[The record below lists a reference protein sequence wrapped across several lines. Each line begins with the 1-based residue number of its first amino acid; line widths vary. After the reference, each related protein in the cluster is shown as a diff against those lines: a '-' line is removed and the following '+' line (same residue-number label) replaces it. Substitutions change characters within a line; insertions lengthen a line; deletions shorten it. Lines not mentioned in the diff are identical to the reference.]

1 MLVLDDEVEDGA
13 YVVLDEEEE
22 DAENQGAAIQQAQ
35 PDRSVNGSAAQL
47 SNADD
52 DRYVAEAYSA
62 GEERFDRSVNARKSV
77 AQHVLFVSCLCW
89 WVCVDTVQTMWLSTH
104 MPGLDHCQEAC

>member
-1 MLVLDDEVEDGA
+1 MFVLDDEVEDGA

-22 DAENQGAAIQQAQ
+22 DAENQDAANQQAQ
-35 PDRSVNGSAAQL
+35 PDRSVNGSAAHL

-62 GEERFDRSVNARKSV
+62 GEEQFDRSVNAQQFIV
-77 AQHVLFVSCLCW
+77 QHVPFVLLLC
-89 WVCVDTVQTMWLSTH
+89 VGGFVLTITVQTMWS
-104 MPGLDHCQEAC
+104 

>member
-1 MLVLDDEVEDGA
+1 MFVLDDEVEDGA

-22 DAENQGAAIQQAQ
+22 DAENQDAAHQQAQ
-35 PDRSVNGSAAQL
+35 PDRSVNGSAAHL

-62 GEERFDRSVNARKSV
+62 GEEQFDRSVNARESAV
-77 AQHVLFVSCLCW
+77 QHVPFVLLPVLVGLF
-89 WVCVDTVQTMWLSTH
+89 
-104 MPGLDHCQEAC
+104 